1 MSTAALPFQP
11 PRPIRRKV
19 ALLRTAVRLYVVVE
33 GLAALAVVVGSAFWL
48 GLGIDWLLEP
58 RPAIR
63 VAMGAL
69 AGIAFA
75 YVAWW
80 YLLRRAFA
88 PLPSDSLALLVE
100 RTHPQLAEGLVTT
113 VQAADQHESGA
124 TRLQMLDVS
133 ARRTVEALGDVRL
146 GRVFDFKPLNT
157 KFLIASILF
166 AAIGVFAATESEAF
180 GFWLER
186 MRLSP
191 DRWPRLASLSV
202 LGFDERDGQR
212 VVNVARDDSY
222 DLQVLAS
229 ITGGHQVPDEIEVRW
244 RLADGRRGR
253 GPMMKIGEAA
263 PGRDDAQLFQYTFK
277 VSSDVTFDVIGGDDR
292 IRGLRL
298 HPVERP
304 AVKSLA
310 LDCTFPGYMGRESRL
325 VPVASG
331 RAELPEGSKAIC
343 RAEANKPLVKVIV
356 HDPVEQVDLPT
367 TVSADH
373 PTEFSF
379 DLGAVTG
386 DRALTITMHDADGVE
401 NRDPFRLAVSA
412 LPDQAPEVNVQL
424 RGIGVAVTPQ
434 ARIPLVG
441 RLLDDYGLTEAWF
454 GYVIDEQE
462 PQRRQLRTQPSGAV
476 NLRMTEPFDLAEPDP
491 QTTRPR
497 VELKPGQRLT
507 LSVEARDAYD
517 LTPDPHVGSSP
528 RFQLDV
534 VTPSQLRAL
543 LEKRELGLRQRFEA
557 TYEKMLGIRDLIER
571 IDLAAQGNEAD
582 DTAGATTGDEEEE
595 ELTPERQRERDVARV
610 NGSRQSATQLAFEIT
625 GVASGFDDIL
635 AELVNN
641 RVDTEELKQRLEQGI
656 SEPLKEISGD
666 MVPRFE
672 ERLAELQTR
681 LAAGSPESASPQLP
695 QSLRAARAESEAVA
709 EAMKRVL
716 DRMLELEGY
725 NELVD
730 LLRGIVTEQEALRE
744 ETLKL
749 QREKLRELLEE

>member
-1 MSTAALPFQP
+1 MSTATLPFQP

-33 GLAALAVVVGSAFWL
+33 GLAALAVVLGSAFWL
-48 GLGIDWLLEP
+48 ALGLDWLLEP

-63 VAMGAL
+63 VAMGLSAGVVLAL
-69 AGIAFA
+69 
-75 YVAWW
+75 VAWR

-88 PLPSDSLALLVE
+88 PLPSSSLALLVE
-100 RTHPQLAEGLVTT
+100 RSHPQLAEGFVTT
-113 VQAADQHESGA
+113 VQAADQHEAGPVQ
-124 TRLQMLDVS
+124 RQMLDAS
-133 ARRTVEALGDVRL
+133 ARRTVDALGDVRL
-146 GRVFDFKPLNT
+146 GRVFDFRPLT
-157 KFLIASILF
+157 SKLLLAAILF
-166 AAIGVFAATESEAF
+166 AAIGVFAATESDAF

-186 MRLSP
+186 MRLST
-191 DRWPRLASLSV
+191 DRWPRLVSLSV
-202 LGFDERDGQR
+202 EGFDERDGQR

-222 DLQVLAS
+222 DVRVFAS
-229 ITGGHQVPDEIEVRW
+229 IVDGHQVPDEIEVRW

-263 PGRDDAQLFQYTFK
+263 PGRDEAQLFQYSFK
-277 VSSDVTFDVIGGDDR
+277 VSSDVTFDILGGDDR

-310 LDCTFPGYMGRESRL
+310 LDCTFPAYMGREPRL
-325 VPVASG
+325 LPVASG
-331 RAELPEGSKAIC
+331 RGELPEGAKAIC
-343 RAEANKPLVKVIV
+343 RAESNKPLAKVTV
-356 HDPVEQVDLPT
+356 HDAGEQVDLPV
-367 TVSADH
+367 TVSAEH

-379 DLGAVTG
+379 DIGAVTG
-386 DRALTITMHDADGVE
+386 DRTLMITMHDADGVE

-434 ARIPLVG
+434 ARIPLAG

-454 GYVIDEQE
+454 GYTIDDQP
-462 PQRRQLRTQPSGAV
+462 PQRRPLRTQPSGVV

-491 QTTRPR
+491 ETTRPR
-497 VELKPGQRLT
+497 VELKPGQRLI

-517 LTPDPHVGSSP
+517 LTPTPHVGSSP

-557 TYEKMLGIRDLIER
+557 IYEKMLGVRDLIDR
-571 IDLAAQGNEAD
+571 IDLAAEDDGAD
-582 DTAGATTGDEEEE
+582 DTAGAPAGRDGDEQ
-595 ELTPERQRERDVARV
+595 LTPERRRERDVSRV
-610 NGSRQSATQLAFEIT
+610 GGSRQSATQLAFEIS
-625 GVASGFDDIL
+625 GVAGGFDDIL

-656 SEPLKEISGD
+656 SEPLKEISGE

-681 LAAGSPESASPQLP
+681 LAAESPQSEE
-695 QSLRAARAESEAVA
+695 SLTASRAEAEALA

-716 DRMLELEGY
+716 DRMLELESY

-744 ETLKL
+744 ETLRL
-749 QREKLRELLEE
+749 QREKMRELLEE

>member
-1 MSTAALPFQP
+1 MSTSALPFQP

-33 GLAALAVVVGSAFWL
+33 GLAALAVVLGAAFWL
-48 GLGIDWLLEP
+48 ALGVDWLLEP
-58 RPAIR
+58 RPAFR
-63 VAMGAL
+63 VAMGLAAGVVLAL
-69 AGIAFA
+69 
-75 YVAWW
+75 VAWR

-88 PLPSDSLALLVE
+88 PLPSSSLALLVE
-100 RTHPQLAEGLVTT
+100 RSHPQLAEGFVTT
-113 VQAADQHESGA
+113 VQAADQHEAGPVQ
-124 TRLQMLDVS
+124 RQMLDAS
-133 ARRTVEALGDVRL
+133 ARRTVDALGDVRL
-146 GRVFDFKPLNT
+146 GRVFDFRPLT
-157 KFLIASILF
+157 SKLLLAAILF
-166 AAIGVFAATESEAF
+166 AAIGVFAATESDEF

-186 MRLSP
+186 MRLST
-191 DRWPRLASLSV
+191 DRWPRLVSLSV
-202 LGFDERDGQR
+202 EGFDERDGQR

-222 DLQVLAS
+222 DVRVFAS
-229 ITGGHQVPDEIEVRW
+229 IVDGHQVPDEIEVRW

-253 GPMMKIGEAA
+253 GPMMKIGEAT
-263 PGRDDAQLFQYTFK
+263 PGRDEAQLFQYSFK
-277 VSSDVTFDVIGGDDR
+277 VSSEVTFDILGGDDR

-310 LDCTFPGYMGRESRL
+310 LDCTFPAYMGREPRL

-331 RAELPEGSKAIC
+331 RAELPEGAKAIC
-343 RAEANKPLVKVIV
+343 RADSNKPLAKVTV
-356 HDPVEQVDLPT
+356 HDAVEQVDLPVT
-367 TVSADH
+367 ASAER

-379 DLGAVTG
+379 DIGAVTG
-386 DRALTITMHDADGVE
+386 DRTLMITMHDADGVE
-401 NRDPFRLAVSA
+401 NRDPFRLSISS
-412 LPDQAPEVNVQL
+412 LPDQTPEVNVQL

-434 ARIPLVG
+434 ARIPLAG

-454 GYVIDEQE
+454 GYTIDDQP
-462 PQRRQLRTQPSGAV
+462 PQRRPLRTQPSGVV

-491 QTTRPR
+491 ETTRPR

-517 LTPDPHVGSSP
+517 LTPTPHVGSSP
-528 RFQLDV
+528 RFQLEV

-557 TYEKMLGIRDLIER
+557 IYEKMLGVRDLIDR
-571 IDLAAQGNEAD
+571 IDLAAEDGGAD
-582 DTAGATTGDEEEE
+582 DNAGAAVESDEDEE
-595 ELTPERQRERDVARV
+595 LSPERRRERDVARV
-610 NGSRQSATQLAFEIT
+610 GGSRQSATQLAFEIS
-625 GVASGFDDIL
+625 GIAGGFDDIL

-656 SEPLKEISGD
+656 SEPLKEISGE

-672 ERLAELQTR
+672 ERLAELQSR
-681 LAAGSPESASPQLP
+681 LAAGSPQSEESLTAS
-695 QSLRAARAESEAVA
+695 RAEAEALA

-744 ETLKL
+744 ETLRL
-749 QREKLRELLEE
+749 QREKMRELLEE

>member
-1 MSTAALPFQP
+1 MSTATLPFQP

-19 ALLRTAVRLYVVVE
+19 VLLRTAVRLYVMVE
-33 GLAALAVVVGSAFWL
+33 GLAALAVVAGAAFWL
-48 GLGIDWLLEP
+48 ALGIDWLLEP

-63 VAMGAL
+63 VAMGLAAGVVLAL
-69 AGIAFA
+69 
-75 YVAWW
+75 VAWR

-88 PLPSDSLALLVE
+88 TLPSSSLALLVE
-100 RTHPQLAEGLVTT
+100 RSHPQLAEGLVTT

-124 TRLQMLDVS
+124 IQRQMLDVS

-146 GRVFDFKPLNT
+146 GRVFDFRPLTT
-157 KFLIASILF
+157 KLLMAAILF
-166 AAIGVFAATESEAF
+166 AAVGVFAATESEAF
-180 GFWLER
+180 AFWLER
-186 MRLSP
+186 MRLST

-202 LGFDERDGQR
+202 VGFDEHDGQR

-229 ITGGHQVPDEIEVRW
+229 IVNGHQVPDEIEVRW

-263 PGRDDAQLFQYTFK
+263 PGRDEAQLFQYAFK

-304 AVKSLA
+304 AVKALA
-310 LDCTFPGYMGRESRL
+310 LDCIFPTYMGREPRL

-331 RAELPEGSKAIC
+331 RAELPEGSKAVC
-343 RAEANKPLVKVIV
+343 RAEANKPLVKVTV
-356 HDPVEQVDLPT
+356 HDPVEQVDLPA
-367 TVSADH
+367 TVSAER
-373 PTEFSF
+373 PTEFTF
-379 DLGAVTG
+379 DLGAIAG
-386 DRALTITMHDADGVE
+386 DRALMITMHDADGVE
-401 NRDPFRLAVSA
+401 NRDPFRLAVSE

-434 ARIPLVG
+434 ARIPLAG

-454 GYVIDEQE
+454 GYEIDDQP
-462 PQRRQLRTQPSGAV
+462 PQRRPLRTQPSGVV

-491 QTTRPR
+491 ETTRPR
-497 VELKPGQRLT
+497 AELKPGQRLT

-517 LTPDPHVGSSP
+517 LTPTPHVGSSP
-528 RFQLDV
+528 RFQLDI

-543 LEKRELGLRQRFEA
+543 LEKRELGLRHRFEA
-557 TYEKMLGIRDLIER
+557 IYEKMLGVRDLIDR
-571 IDLAAQGNEAD
+571 IDLAAEDHDAD
-582 DTAGATTGDEEEE
+582 DTAGAAAGRDEDEQ
-595 ELTPERQRERDVARV
+595 LTPARRRERDISRV
-610 NGSRQSATQLAFEIT
+610 GGSRQSATQLAFEIS
-625 GVASGFDDIL
+625 GVAGGFDDIL

-656 SEPLKEISGD
+656 SEPLKVISGE
-666 MVPRFE
+666 MAPRFE

-681 LAAGSPESASPQLP
+681 LATESPQSEE
-695 QSLRAARAESEAVA
+695 SLAASRAEAEALA

-716 DRMLELEGY
+716 DRMLELESY

-744 ETLKL
+744 ETLRL
-749 QREKLRELLEE
+749 QREKMRELLEE